1 MNSTGKHITLVRTV
15 LNQLKYRSTCKMEK
29 LSIDNLVRTYG
40 KKVYNLAYRLI
51 GNRQDAEDITQE
63 TFLQVYRGLDIRN
76 MMDEILLSKVLK
88 EAALFIP

>member
-1 MNSTGKHITLVRTV
+1 
-15 LNQLKYRSTCKMEK
+15 MEK

-63 TFLQVYRGLDIRN
+63 TFLQVYRGLDIHD